1 MGEREVRK
9 CVYIRKL
16 VISNVQMIKN
26 IPIYVFAKLVVV
38 DDLTLPSDLF
48 NRTVVSLQGV
58 SVTPDAFETIAL
70 KYSDTLNELCL
81 IGALVH
87 TPDAASYFQSLSR
100 FKVISTLSLPPSL
113 YSLSAEPAIRE
124 FNVVHLLPIRY
135 LSIFV
140 YQPEIVE
147 CRFLL
152 RKLVPETLTKLCLHD
167 ASGVLVKHFASKEF
181 QGLHFEV
188 KFCRRGEILLEKDWM
203 MGYCDLLSHMVW
215 SPPYKHYLTD
225 YPSQVNFVG
234 REDSQERGRQTPR
247 PSQLLNMNQLPAPI
261 GDPGDMM
268 VATLARMF

>member
-1 MGEREVRK
+1 MR
-9 CVYIRKL
+9 
-16 VISNVQMIKN
+16 N
-26 IPIYVFAKLVVV
+26 
-38 DDLTLPSDLF
+38 LPYWFFSF
-48 NRTVVSLQGV
+48 RHVEHNRTFPVWNTGICTLQN
-58 SVTPDAFETIAL
+58 I
-70 KYSDTLNELCL
+70 L
-81 IGALVH
+81 ILG
-87 TPDAASYFQSLSR
+87 R

-188 KFCRRGEILLEKDWM
+188 NNFLWRSAGKTAFTLLCNLIPNCPQGAWWWSFVHQRCKWRGTVFRKTFL
-203 MGYCDLLSHMVW
+203 
-215 SPPYKHYLTD
+215 
-225 YPSQVNFVG
+225 
-234 REDSQERGRQTPR
+234 
-247 PSQLLNMNQLPAPI
+247 
-261 GDPGDMM
+261 
-268 VATLARMF
+268 